1 MITNSEKLGK
11 FNYIFILK
19 GESIVD
25 IQAPQRTE
33 DYEDLTPEE
42 KARRDAQR
50 QQQNQAN
57 LAYKKC
63 FVEQA
68 SPEQIL
74 DYCQNLNIWN
84 TRKHP
89 ERAEYLLDI
98 KALIKKAGKLDLILS
113 EFALKGSGMYS
124 KIAYLLI

>member
-1 MITNSEKLGK
+1 M
-11 FNYIFILK
+11 
-19 GESIVD
+19 D
-25 IQAPQRTE
+25 IQQPHRTE

-68 SPEQIL
+68 SPDQIL
-74 DYCQNLNIWN
+74 DFCQNLNIWN
-84 TRKHP
+84 TRKYP
-89 ERAEYLLDI
+89 NRAEYLIDLKTI
-98 KALIKKAGKLDLILS
+98 IKKASKLDLILS
-113 EFALKGSGMYS
+113 EFSLKGSGE
-124 KIAYLLI
+124 